1 MSLKKSLTVMVVD
14 DMSVS
19 RSLMTQALEEI
30 GVWKVEAE
38 SNGKR
43 ALARL
48 AANPVHLVLSDY
60 NMPEMDGMQLLH
72 GLRTN
77 RSTQRIGFILVTG
90 TPTPALIETG
100 RKLGLN
106 NLVKKP
112 FTSASLKKAIEATVG
127 RLQ

>member
-30 GVWKVEAE
+30 GVWKVETE
-38 SNGKR
+38 SSGKR

-90 TPTPALIETG
+90 TPSPILIETG

-112 FTSASLKKAIEATVG
+112 FSSASLKRAIEATVG